1 MGRTCYGLRNSEDR
15 RSPYRRRP
23 DCLLPAKPCEL
34 QTSKA
39 RRVFKNRFAQE
50 QFRQGAEEESARAFL
65 DTAATGRELTPLLI
79 SGSWASTCN
88 LRFPIS
94 CANAKTKSKAE
105 GGTEMIKVA
114 GQSLPNA
121 LIKVVDLLVEN
132 RIRIDAM
139 EQLLVKTNPVVYELY
154 RSAIENLQAQKA
166 AEVTRTL
173 SSFEINDRPASAE

>member
-1 MGRTCYGLRNSEDR
+1 
-15 RSPYRRRP
+15 
-23 DCLLPAKPCEL
+23 
-34 QTSKA
+34 
-39 RRVFKNRFAQE
+39 
-50 QFRQGAEEESARAFL
+50 
-65 DTAATGRELTPLLI
+65 
-79 SGSWASTCN
+79 
-88 LRFPIS
+88 
-94 CANAKTKSKAE
+94 
-105 GGTEMIKVA
+105 MIKVA

-173 SSFEINDRPASAE
+173 SSFEINNRPASAE